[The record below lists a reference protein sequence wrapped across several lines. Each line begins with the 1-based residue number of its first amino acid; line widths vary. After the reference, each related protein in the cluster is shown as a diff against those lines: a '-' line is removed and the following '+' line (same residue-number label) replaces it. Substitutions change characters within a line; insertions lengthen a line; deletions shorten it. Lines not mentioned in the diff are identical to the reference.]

1 MLIVQNLNAT
11 LFFGLEKNAGLDLVA
26 AKGRKFIDRLVF
38 ATLRI
43 VHVWNELNIKE
54 CQLKDIFSSS
64 IPSTMTPK
72 AKSMWWITSGNQLS
86 MICKKE
92 K

>member
-43 VHVWNELNIKE
+43 VHV
-54 CQLKDIFSSS
+54 
-64 IPSTMTPK
+64 
-72 AKSMWWITSGNQLS
+72 
-86 MICKKE
+86 
-92 K
+92 